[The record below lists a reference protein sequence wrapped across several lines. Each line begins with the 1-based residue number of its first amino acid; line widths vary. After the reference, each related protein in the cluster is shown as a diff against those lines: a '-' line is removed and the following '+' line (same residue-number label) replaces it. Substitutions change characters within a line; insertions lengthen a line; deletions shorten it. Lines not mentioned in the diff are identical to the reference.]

1 MFQLKIQHE
10 DIPGGI
16 VDERDRRFFGVGFT
30 DNFDTTGVDQRFEQP
45 LADQWRILDQQ
56 NTERGQ
62 IVHLRRL
69 DRSVSPLALGGR
81 YQRETRIAVSASPT
95 FAP

>member
-10 DIPGGI
+10 DIPRRI

-30 DNFDTTGVDQRFEQP
+30 DNFDTAGVYQRFEQP

-62 IVHLRRL
+62 SIHVRHAPLHCT
-69 DRSVSPLALGGR
+69 VS
-81 YQRETRIAVSASPT
+81 T
-95 FAP
+95 FAAEGKVPA